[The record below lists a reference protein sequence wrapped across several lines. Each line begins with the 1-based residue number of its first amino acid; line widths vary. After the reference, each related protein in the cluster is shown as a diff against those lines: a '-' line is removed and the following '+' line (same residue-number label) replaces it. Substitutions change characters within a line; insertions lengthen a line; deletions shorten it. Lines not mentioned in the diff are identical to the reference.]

1 MTVTDMRNNDIFTVI
16 AKILSCITY
25 VIIVITAAY
34 VLITF
39 VKDNT
44 ENGFDPIPAASIVS
58 IADVFLIGNYIE
70 SRKWKNKRM
79 RFIIPAV
86 VLVLTIA
93 FFVLVNM

>member
-1 MTVTDMRNNDIFTVI
+1 MRNNDIFTVI
-16 AKILSCITY
+16 AKILSCVIS
-25 VIIVITAAY
+25 VIILITAAY

-44 ENGFDPIPAASIVS
+44 ENGFDPILAASIVL

>member
-1 MTVTDMRNNDIFTVI
+1 MRNNDIFTVI
-16 AKILSCITY
+16 AKILSCIIY

-44 ENGFDPIPAASIVS
+44 ENGFDPILAASIVS